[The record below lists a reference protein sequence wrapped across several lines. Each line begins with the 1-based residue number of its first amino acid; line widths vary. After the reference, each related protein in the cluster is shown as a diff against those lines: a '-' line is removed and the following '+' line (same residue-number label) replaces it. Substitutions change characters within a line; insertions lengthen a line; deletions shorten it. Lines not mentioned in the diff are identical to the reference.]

1 MSSQIDIFVE
11 GNPKPQSRPR
21 VSVRAG
27 RGFAYNSDSKDMKAW
42 KEALDASLKSISFGS
57 FGSFGGPMH
66 VELVFRLPRP
76 KAHYRTGKF
85 SHLLKDS
92 APGDEGS
99 RCDVDNLSKVILDK
113 ITRSGYWVD
122 DSQVVFLSA
131 RKRWAYCESAG
142 CEIRVIP
149 IENK

>member
-1 MSSQIDIFVE
+1 MIDIFVE
-11 GNPKPQSRPR
+11 GNPKPQARPR
-21 VSVRAG
+21 VSVRGG
-27 RGFAYNSDSKDMKAW
+27 RGFAYNADSKEMKAW
-42 KEALDASLKSISFGS
+42 KKALDNSLKSISFG
-57 FGSFGGPMH
+57 GFGGPMH

-85 SHLLKDS
+85 SHLLKNS

-99 RCDVDNLSKVILDK
+99 RCDVDNLSKVVLDK

-122 DSQVVFLSA
+122 DNQVVFLSV

-149 IENK
+149 IEK

>member
-1 MSSQIDIFVE
+1 MIDLFVE

-27 RGFAYNSDSKDMKAW
+27 RGFAYNADSGDMVAW
-42 KEALDASLKSISFGS
+42 KQALDSALAEIPERGLD
-57 FGSFGGPMH
+57 GPMH

-122 DSQVVFLSA
+122 DSSVVFLSV

>member
-1 MSSQIDIFVE
+1 MIDIFVQ
-11 GNPKPQSRPR
+11 GSPRPQSRPR
-21 VSVRAG
+21 VAMRGGRAM
-27 RGFAYNSDSKDMKAW
+27 AYNADSKDMKAW
-42 KEALDASLKSISFGS
+42 KKALDDALKSL
-57 FGSFGGPMH
+57 SFGGFGGFGEPMH

-76 KAHYRTGKF
+76 KSHYRTGKF

-99 RCDVDNLSKVILDK
+99 RCDVDNLSKVVLDK

-122 DSQVVFLSA
+122 DNQVVFLSVK
-131 RKRWAYCESAG
+131 KRWAYCESAG

>member
-1 MSSQIDIFVE
+1 MIDIFVE
-11 GNPKPQSRPR
+11 GNPKPQARPR
-21 VSVRAG
+21 VAMRGRRAM
-27 RGFAYNSDSKDMKAW
+27 AYNADSKDMKAW
-42 KEALDASLKSISFGS
+42 KKALDSALSEIPDRGLE
-57 FGSFGGPMH
+57 GPMH

-85 SHLLKDS
+85 SRLLKDS

-122 DSQVVFLSA
+122 DSSVVFLSA

>member
-1 MSSQIDIFVE
+1 M
-11 GNPKPQSRPR
+11 
-21 VSVRAG
+21 
-27 RGFAYNSDSKDMKAW
+27 AYNADSKDMKAW
-42 KEALDASLKSISFGS
+42 KKALDAALAEITERGLD
-57 FGSFGGPMH
+57 GPMH

-122 DSQVVFLSA
+122 DSSVVFLSA

-149 IENK
+149 IEK

>member
-1 MSSQIDIFVE
+1 MT
-11 GNPKPQSRPR
+11 
-21 VSVRAG
+21 
-27 RGFAYNSDSKDMKAW
+27 AW
-42 KEALDASLKSISFGS
+42 KAALDAALKSISFGS

-99 RCDVDNLSKVILDK
+99 RCDVDNLSKVVLDK
-113 ITRSGYWVD
+113 ITRSGYWID
-122 DSQVVFLSA
+122 DNQVVFMSV
-131 RKRWAYCESAG
+131 RKRWAFEEDPG
-142 CEIRVIP
+142 CEVRVIP
-149 IENK
+149 IAKK

>member
-11 GNPKPQSRPR
+11 GSPKPQSRPR
-21 VSVRAG
+21 VSVRGG
-27 RGFAYNSDSKDMKAW
+27 RAMAYNADSGDMVKW
-42 KEALDASLKSISFGS
+42 KKALDSALAEITERGLD
-57 FGSFGGPMH
+57 GPMH

-99 RCDVDNLSKVILDK
+99 RCDVDNLSKVVLDK

-122 DSQVVFLSA
+122 DNQVIFLSV
-131 RKRWAYCESAG
+131 RKRWAYCEKAG

>member
-1 MSSQIDIFVE
+1 M
-11 GNPKPQSRPR
+11 
-21 VSVRAG
+21 
-27 RGFAYNSDSKDMKAW
+27 AYNADSGDMVKW
-42 KEALDASLKSISFGS
+42 KKALDSALAEITERGLD
-57 FGSFGGPMH
+57 GPMH

-99 RCDVDNLSKVILDK
+99 RCDVDNLSKVVLDK

-122 DSQVVFLSA
+122 DNQVIFLSV
-131 RKRWAYCESAG
+131 RKRWAYYEKAG

>member
-1 MSSQIDIFVE
+1 MIDLFVE
-11 GNPKPQSRPR
+11 GNPKPQARPR
-21 VSVRAG
+21 VSVRGG
-27 RGFAYNSDSKDMKAW
+27 RGFAYNADSKDMQAW
-42 KEALDASLKSISFGS
+42 KKALDASLPSFGS
-57 FGSFGGPMH
+57 FGGFGGPMH

-76 KAHYRTGKF
+76 KAHNRTGKF

-99 RCDVDNLSKVILDK
+99 RCDVDNLSKVVLDK

-122 DSQVVFLSA
+122 DNQVVFLSV
-131 RKRWAYCESAG
+131 RKRWAYSEKAG

-149 IENK
+149 IEENAK

>member
-1 MSSQIDIFVE
+1 MIDLFVE
-11 GNPKPQSRPR
+11 GNPKPQARPR
-21 VSVRAG
+21 VSVRGG
-27 RGFAYNSDSKDMKAW
+27 RGFAYNADSKDMQAW
-42 KEALDASLKSISFGS
+42 KKALDAALPSFGS
-57 FGSFGGPMH
+57 FGGFGGPMH

-99 RCDVDNLSKVILDK
+99 RCDVDNLSKVVLDK

-122 DSQVVFLSA
+122 DNQVVFLSV
-131 RKRWAYCESAG
+131 RKRWAYCESSG

-149 IENK
+149 IEEK

>member
-1 MSSQIDIFVE
+1 MIDIFVE

-21 VSVRAG
+21 VSVRGG
-27 RGFAYNSDSKDMKAW
+27 RGFAYNADSKEMQAW
-42 KEALDASLKSISFGS
+42 KKALDSALAEIPDRGLD
-57 FGSFGGPMH
+57 GPMH

-99 RCDVDNLSKVILDK
+99 RCDVDNLSKVVLDK
-113 ITRSGYWVD
+113 ITRSGYWID
-122 DSQVVFLSA
+122 DNQVVFMSV
-131 RKRWAYCESAG
+131 RKRWAFEEDPG
-142 CEIRVIP
+142 CEVRVIP
-149 IENK
+149 IAKK

>member
-1 MSSQIDIFVE
+1 MIDLFVE

-27 RGFAYNSDSKDMKAW
+27 RGFAYNADSGDMVAW
-42 KEALDASLKSISFGS
+42 KQALDSALAEIPERGLD
-57 FGSFGGPMH
+57 GPMH

-122 DSQVVFLSA
+122 DSSVVFLSV

-149 IENK
+149 IEEK

>member
-1 MSSQIDIFVE
+1 M
-11 GNPKPQSRPR
+11 
-21 VSVRAG
+21 
-27 RGFAYNSDSKDMKAW
+27 AYNADSKDMKAW
-42 KEALDASLKSISFGS
+42 KKALDSALSEIPDRGLD
-57 FGSFGGPMH
+57 GPMH

-92 APGDEGS
+92 APGDHQS
-99 RCDVDNLSKVILDK
+99 RCDIDNVSKVVLDK

-122 DSQVVFLSA
+122 DSSVVFLSA
-131 RKRWAYCESAG
+131 RKRWAYSEPMG

-149 IENK
+149 IEDK

>member
-1 MSSQIDIFVE
+1 MIDLFVE
-11 GNPKPQSRPR
+11 GNPKPQARPR

-27 RGFAYNSDSKDMKAW
+27 RGFAYNADSKDMVAW
-42 KEALDASLKSISFGS
+42 KKALDSALAEIPNRGLD
-57 FGSFGGPMH
+57 GPMH

-113 ITRSGYWVD
+113 ITRSGYWID
-122 DSQVVFLSA
+122 DNQVVFLSV
-131 RKRWAYCESAG
+131 RKRWAYSEKAG

>member
-1 MSSQIDIFVE
+1 MIDIFVE

-27 RGFAYNSDSKDMKAW
+27 RGFAYNADSREMKAW
-42 KEALDASLKSISFGS
+42 KAALDDALRPFSFPGD
-57 FGSFGGPMH
+57 FEGPMH

-92 APGDEGS
+92 APGDHQS
-99 RCDVDNLSKVILDK
+99 RCDLDNLSKVILDK

-122 DSQVVFLSA
+122 DNQVVFMSV
-131 RKRWAYCESAG
+131 RKRWAFEEEPG
-142 CEIRVIP
+142 CEVRVIP
-149 IENK
+149 IKK

>member
-1 MSSQIDIFVE
+1 M
-11 GNPKPQSRPR
+11 
-21 VSVRAG
+21 
-27 RGFAYNSDSKDMKAW
+27 AYNADSKDMKAW
-42 KEALDASLKSISFGS
+42 KNALDSALSEIPDRGLE
-57 FGSFGGPMH
+57 GPMH

-122 DSQVVFLSA
+122 DSSVVFLSA

-149 IENK
+149 IGK

>member
-1 MSSQIDIFVE
+1 
-11 GNPKPQSRPR
+11 
-21 VSVRAG
+21 VRAG
-27 RGFAYNSDSKDMKAW
+27 RGFAYNADSKDMQAW
-42 KEALDASLKSISFGS
+42 KKALDSALAEIPERGLD
-57 FGSFGGPMH
+57 GPMH

-92 APGDEGS
+92 APGDGGS

-122 DSQVVFLSA
+122 DSSVVFLSV

>member
-1 MSSQIDIFVE
+1 MIDILVE
-11 GNPKPQSRPR
+11 GDPKPQARPR

-27 RGFAYNSDSKDMKAW
+27 RGFAYNADSAAMKAW
-42 KEALDASLKSISFGS
+42 KEALDAALRPFSFPGD
-57 FGSFGGPMH
+57 FDEPMH

-76 KAHYRTGKF
+76 KSHYRSGKF
-85 SHLLKDS
+85 SHLLKES
-92 APGDEGS
+92 APGDHQS
-99 RCDVDNLSKVILDK
+99 RCDLDNLSKVILDK

-122 DSQVVFLSA
+122 NNQVVFMSV

>member
-1 MSSQIDIFVE
+1 MIDLFVE

-27 RGFAYNSDSKDMKAW
+27 RGFAYNADSGDMVAW
-42 KEALDASLKSISFGS
+42 KQALDSALAEIPERGLD
-57 FGSFGGPMH
+57 GPMH

-99 RCDVDNLSKVILDK
+99 RCDVDNLSKVVLDK

-122 DSQVVFLSA
+122 DNQVVFMSV
-131 RKRWAYCESAG
+131 RKRWAFEEDPG
-142 CEIRVIP
+142 CEVRVIP
-149 IENK
+149 IEK